1 MTLNE
6 IVNSFNKAM
15 LGNDENAA
23 LVAMIQLKGYF
34 EKNGEESVTHEDLAG
49 LDNRFC
55 FAMIAGARN
64 LIAGAILES
73 KK

>member
-49 LDNRFC
+49 LDNRFY
-55 FAMIAGARN
+55 FAMIAGAMN